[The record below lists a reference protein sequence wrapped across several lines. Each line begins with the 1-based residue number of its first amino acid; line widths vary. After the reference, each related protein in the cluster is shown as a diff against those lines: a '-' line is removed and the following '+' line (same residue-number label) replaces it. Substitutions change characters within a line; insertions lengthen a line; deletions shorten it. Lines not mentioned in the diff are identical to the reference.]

1 MSEVKKLKYQKE
13 SMLEKYIKRAQEEV
27 ATWPEWK
34 RKHIS
39 IGFSEYQRKQEE
51 KREKQSKNN
60 IK

>member
-1 MSEVKKLKYQKE
+1 MKTSA
-13 SMLEKYIKRAQEEV
+13 IKRYEKSTFEESIKQAREEV

-51 KREKQSKNN
+51 KREKESKNN

>member
-1 MSEVKKLKYQKE
+1 MSEAKKLRYQKEE
-13 SMLEKYIKRAQEEV
+13 SMLEKYIKRAQKEV

-51 KREKQSKNN
+51 KKNM
-60 IK
+60 K